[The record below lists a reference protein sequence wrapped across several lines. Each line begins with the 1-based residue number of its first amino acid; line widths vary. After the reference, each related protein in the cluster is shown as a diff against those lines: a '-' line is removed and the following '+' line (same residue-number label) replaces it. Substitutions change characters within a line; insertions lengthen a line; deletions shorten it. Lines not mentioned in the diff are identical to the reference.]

1 MLPDHIDHGLTA
13 VFVGSSVAT
22 ASAANGHYYSGP
34 GNQFWG
40 LLWEAGLTGDEKL
53 VPEQDAMLI
62 KFGLGVT
69 DVVKGR
75 AASTDSLLRP
85 ADYDVPA
92 FLRKIETFNPYLVAF
107 NGITVAGKVF
117 RAMNEPNPSLG
128 ASRVRIA
135 ETKVFVLPSSSGANA
150 NPRNFSP
157 KATKAGWWCE
167 LGELLRS
174 SGRRLPRRG

>member
-1 MLPDHIDHGLTA
+1 MLPDHLDHGLTA

-22 ASAANGHYYSGP
+22 ASTASGHYYSGP

-40 LLWEAGLTGDEKL
+40 LLWEAGLTGDERL
-53 VPEQDAMLI
+53 VPEQDDMLM

-75 AASTDSLLRP
+75 AASADSLLRR

-92 FLRKIETFNPYLVAF
+92 FLRKIETFKPHLVAF

-135 ETKVFVLPSSSGANA
+135 GAKVFVLPSSSRANA
-150 NPRNFSP
+150 DPCNYLP
-157 KATKAGWWCE
+157 KATKADWWIE
-167 LGELLRS
+167 LGELLRA
-174 SGRRLPRRG
+174 SGRLPPRIG